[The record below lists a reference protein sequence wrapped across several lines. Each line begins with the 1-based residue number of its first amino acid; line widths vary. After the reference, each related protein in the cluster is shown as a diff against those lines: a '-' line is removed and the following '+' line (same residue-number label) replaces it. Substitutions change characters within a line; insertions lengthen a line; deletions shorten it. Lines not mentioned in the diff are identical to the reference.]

1 LLTEQFQEIPAF
13 VQILKTAA
21 AKIGVNIDLHVETEA
36 KYFGKATIGNSDW
49 LDGTMSYVAYGA
61 RGVPNLFLQ
70 APLQS
75 VNAKTGQGAWNAAR
89 FNNPAYDKLSKQFI
103 AAADLSTQRR
113 LAKEIEVLLLD
124 ETPIIYPYFYY
135 GLTATQKNVHGVYPT
150 SVAELFLWSAWR
162 S

>member
-1 LLTEQFQEIPAF
+1 M
-13 VQILKTAA
+13 KTAA
-21 AKIGVNIDLHVETEA
+21 AQIGVTIDLQVETQA

-49 LDGTMSYVAYGA
+49 LDGEMSYCAYGA
-61 RGVPNLFLQ
+61 RGVPNLYLQ

-89 FNNPAYDKLSKQFI
+89 YNNPTYDKLSKQFI
-103 AAADLSTQRR
+103 AAVDLASRR
-113 LAKEIEVLLLD
+113 QLAKQIEMLLLD
-124 ETPIIYPYFYY
+124 ETPVIFPYFYY
-135 GLTATQKNVHGVYPT
+135 GLTATQKNVHGVYPA

>member
-1 LLTEQFQEIPAF
+1 
-13 VQILKTAA
+13 
-21 AKIGVNIDLHVETEA
+21 
-36 KYFGKATIGNSDW
+36 
-49 LDGTMSYVAYGA
+49 MSYVAYGA
-61 RGVPNLFLQ
+61 RGVPNLFLE

-89 FNNPAYDKLSKQFI
+89 FNNPTYDKLSKEFI

-113 LAKEIEVLLLD
+113 LAEQLELLLLD

-150 SVAELFLWSAWR
+150 SVAELYLWNAWK